1 MNVNSIASAITKN
14 AGLLGGV
21 LGFATGST
29 HGWSDV
35 ESSFENLLSGQV
47 HIPDMKNAIRSYLD
61 QPYFKN
67 GLILYGVGWLAQAL
81 KIPFL
86 AKYGNAI
93 KKFGGA
99 YAWGSF
105 LNMLLWSMTHG
116 EEGSNPGT
124 GDLRGLYDRAVRQPN
139 KSSLVGDPY
148 LQVLV

>member
-1 MNVNSIASAITKN
+1 MNIKGITSALTKN
-14 AGLLGGV
+14 ADLLGGV

-47 HIPDMKNAIRSYLD
+47 HIPDMKNMIRSYLG

-67 GLILYGVGWLAQAL
+67 GLILYGVGWLAKEL
-81 KIPFL
+81 KVPFL

-93 KKFGGA
+93 KKFVGA

-105 LNMLLWSMTHG
+105 LNMLLWSCTHG
-116 EEGSNPGT
+116 EEGSNPGEA
-124 GDLRGLYDRAVRQPN
+124 DLSRMWQRNVVDAN
-139 KSSLVGDPY
+139 KATENPLLGVY
-148 LQVLV
+148 A